1 MLVPTIKSQLKSQ
14 SISRL
19 KKSINTRASQQ
30 SVIKSFKANSRLT
43 SSVVKKA
50 SSRITSSPTVRSESL
65 ATPTSS
71 APIAN
76 NVAGRVRQRFVQ
88 ASSRD
93 EPQRLWQEIIYLSL
107 AIILIPLAF
116 ILIVF
121 PIFISSSAKINSKKY
136 QPETLSVKPQMP
148 MFDVPAAFTNQAELK
163 IKGFASPDN
172 KVQFVING
180 KSLPEYSLTVGI
192 SGEFTFVFT
201 LEPGEN
207 TLKAYSLNKDKI
219 SSSETQTYNIYLDL
233 EKPELELTSPQEKK
247 ITGRENR
254 LLTIAG
260 KTESFAKVL
269 VGSVQDISNSQGEFN
284 LNYPLTDGTNNLT
297 IIISDRAG
305 NTNQWEEVIDYQ
317 P

>member
-1 MLVPTIKSQLKSQ
+1 MPVPTTKSRLKSQ
-14 SISRL
+14 SASRL
-19 KKSINTRASQQ
+19 KKANPRANQQ
-30 SVIKSFKANSRLT
+30 SATKSLPANSRLPST
-43 SSVVKKA
+43 VVKKA
-50 SSRITSSPTVRSESL
+50 SSRIKSPPAVRRESL
-65 ATPTSS
+65 AASTSP
-71 APIAN
+71 APHTNRAI
-76 NVAGRVRQRFVQ
+76 GEVRQRFATAESQ
-88 ASSRD
+88 PSN
-93 EPQRLWQEIIYLSL
+93 QRLWQEIIYLSL

-116 ILIVF
+116 LLIVF

-192 SGEFTFVFT
+192 SGEFTFIFT
-201 LEPGEN
+201 LERGEN
-207 TLKAYSLNKDKI
+207 TLKAYSLSKDNV

-260 KTESFAKVL
+260 KTEPFAKVL
-269 VGSVQDISNSQGEFN
+269 VGSVQDISNSQGEFS